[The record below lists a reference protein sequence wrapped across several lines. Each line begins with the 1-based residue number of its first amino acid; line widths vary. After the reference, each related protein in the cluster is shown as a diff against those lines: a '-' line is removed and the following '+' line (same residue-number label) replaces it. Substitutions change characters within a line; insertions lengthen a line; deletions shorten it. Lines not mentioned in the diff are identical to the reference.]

1 MYSNKKDSMTVNV
14 HLYQWHQKTDVEALL
29 DSGATN
35 NFIDQR
41 TVTLLNMGTKGLRQ
55 PREVRNVDGTPNQ
68 AGSITHYCNLWV
80 RQGSKKVQMGFY
92 VANLGRDRLILGH
105 PWFQNFN
112 PVIDWVHNMLMGD
125 EIHIETAGYLSKKV
139 NPVSELSTAQSP
151 ETIPTNQRPVPNLLP
166 EYQRHAPIF
175 SETTRF
181 PPARLEDL
189 AITLLPTAPTAMN
202 CKIYPLTAK
211 QTDYLRSF
219 LKEHLEK
226 QYIEVATSPYGS
238 PVFFRKKSD
247 DSDELRLIIDYRE
260 LNSHTVRDTFP
271 QPLIDV
277 ILSSL
282 QGKKL
287 FTKFDIRWGFN
298 NICIRKEDRWKAA
311 FKTPFGLFQPR
322 VMYFGLTNSPAT
334 FCGVMNRIFR
344 RLLDKYPLELFVYID
359 DILIAT
365 GNDLQ
370 RHRQIVHEVLEV
382 LEEEDFY
389 LKLSKCAFEQT
400 TLTYLGVV
408 ISGDQI
414 TIDPAKADGLKNWPQ
429 NLTSVKQVRS
439 VLGVLGYQRPFIP
452 NFANIARPLTYLL
465 RKDSPFLW
473 TEECRHALDT
483 LITTVTSNP
492 SIGQPD
498 MSLPTRSRR
507 FGVRHRHYPHS
518 KR

>member
-1 MYSNKKDSMTVNV
+1 
-14 HLYQWHQKTDVEALL
+14 
-29 DSGATN
+29 
-35 NFIDQR
+35 
-41 TVTLLNMGTKGLRQ
+41 MGTKALHQ
-55 PREVRNVDGTPNQ
+55 PREVRNVDRTPNQ
-68 AGSITHYCNLWV
+68 AGLITHYCNLWV

-92 VANLGRDRLILGH
+92 VANLGHDRLILGH
-105 PWFQNFN
+105 PWFRNFN

-125 EIHIETAGYLSKKV
+125 EIHIETAGYLSKKE
-139 NPVSELSTAQSP
+139 NPVSKLSTVQSP
-151 ETIPTNQRPVPNLLP
+151 ETIPTNRQPVPNLLP

-175 SETTRF
+175 SETTHF
-181 PPARLEDL
+181 PPAHPEDL

-247 DSDELRLIIDYRE
+247 NSDELRLIIDYRE
-260 LNSHTVRDTFP
+260 LNSHTVRDAFP

-287 FTKFDIRWGFN
+287 FTKFDIHWGFN
-298 NICIRKEDRWKAA
+298 NIRIREEDHWKAA

-334 FCGVMNRIFR
+334 FCRIMNRIFR

-370 RHRQIVHEVLEV
+370 HH
-382 LEEEDFY
+382 
-389 LKLSKCAFEQT
+389 
-400 TLTYLGVV
+400 
-408 ISGDQI
+408 
-414 TIDPAKADGLKNWPQ
+414 
-429 NLTSVKQVRS
+429 
-439 VLGVLGYQRPFIP
+439 
-452 NFANIARPLTYLL
+452 
-465 RKDSPFLW
+465 
-473 TEECRHALDT
+473 
-483 LITTVTSNP
+483 
-492 SIGQPD
+492 
-498 MSLPTRSRR
+498 
-507 FGVRHRHYPHS
+507 
-518 KR
+518 